1 MYRHFRIA
9 RHAHIYTYKYIIN
22 LWASFDLWSLFG
34 AFSDR
39 VSNAFLVLLEI
50 IFLTRVHKAIFEKI
64 DYMVLFRA
72 APGVLVARG
81 TLKNGAIKK
90 TFAQKLFL
98 STKTTFGK
106 CTRKMKHFYKI
117 TSTLTLCCLF

>member
-22 LWASFDLWSLFG
+22 FWASVDLWSLFG

-64 DYMVLFRA
+64 DYMVIFRA

-90 TFAQKLFL
+90 NICAKVIFI
-98 STKTTFGK
+98 
-106 CTRKMKHFYKI
+106 YKDY
-117 TSTLTLCCLF
+117 FWEMH